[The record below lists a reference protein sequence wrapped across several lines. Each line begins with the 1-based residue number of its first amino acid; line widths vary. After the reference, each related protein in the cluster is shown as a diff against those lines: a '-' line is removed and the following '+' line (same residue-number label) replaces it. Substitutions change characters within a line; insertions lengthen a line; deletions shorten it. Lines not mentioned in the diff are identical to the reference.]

1 MELDSLKDIWKN
13 LDEEDLQ
20 PGREVPVLSMLQK
33 RSQGTI
39 AKLKRNLNRELAAV
53 LIIYTLAI
61 WNIITYHGGLY
72 PELAVLLALIGGA
85 FLFYYYRKNKL
96 LKQMQCVACEV
107 RSNLKQQLVTLEKYV
122 RFYFI
127 AGTIITPLAYFA
139 AGAIILFNAP
149 EAQPALGDGPFDGAQ
164 TSVSQMPIASHI
176 SNHRFFILF
185 VSMGVVV
192 TVGSYF
198 LNRWLINKMY
208 GQHIQKLKELLYQME
223 EAD

>member
-20 PGREVPVLSMLQK
+20 PGRQVPILSMLQK
-33 RSQGTI
+33 RSQSTI
-39 AKLKRNLNRELAAV
+39 ARLKRNLNRELIAV
-53 LIIYTLAI
+53 LIIYSLTI
-61 WNIITYHGGLY
+61 WYIVTYQKLY
-72 PELAVLLALIGGA
+72 SELAVLLALVGGA

-107 RSNLKQQLVTLEKYV
+107 RSNLKKQLFTLEKYV

-127 AGTIITPLAYFA
+127 AGTVLTPLAYFA
-139 AGAIILFNAP
+139 AGVIILYNESTP
-149 EAQPALGDGPFDGAQ
+149 SLQGIPLED
-164 TSVSQMPIASHI
+164 SVANLPIASTI

-185 VSMGVVV
+185 VSIGAVL

-198 LNRWLINKMY
+198 LNRWLIGKMY
-208 GQHIQKLKELLYQME
+208 GQHIQKLKELLFQME
-223 EAD
+223 EEG

>member
-53 LIIYTLAI
+53 LIIYSLTI
-61 WNIITYHGGLY
+61 WYIVVYQGLY
-72 PELAVLLALIGGA
+72 PELAVLLALVGGA
-85 FLFYYYRKNKL
+85 FLFYYYRKIKL
-96 LKQMQCVACEV
+96 LKQMQCVSCEV
-107 RSNLKQQLVTLEKYV
+107 KSNLKTQLFTLEKYV
-122 RFYFI
+122 RFYFV
-127 AGTIITPLAYFA
+127 AGTILTPLAYFA
-139 AGAIILFNAP
+139 AGVITLFNAP
-149 EAQPALGDGPFDGAQ
+149 VATPSLNDLPIEAQ

-208 GQHIQKLKELLYQME
+208 GQHIQKLKELLHQME
-223 EAD
+223 EV

>member
-20 PGREVPVLSMLQK
+20 PAREVPILSMLQK
-33 RSQGTI
+33 RSQSTI
-39 AKLKRNLNRELAAV
+39 ARLKRNLNRELIAV
-53 LIIYTLAI
+53 VVIYSITI
-61 WNIITYHGGLY
+61 WYIITYQRMY
-72 PELAVLLALIGGA
+72 SELSVLLGLVGGA

-107 RSNLKQQLVTLEKYV
+107 RSNLKQQLSTLEKYV
-122 RFYFI
+122 RFYFV
-127 AGTIITPLAYFA
+127 AGTILTPLAYFA
-139 AGAIILFNAP
+139 AGIIILFNAHDFSIHL
-149 EAQPALGDGPFDGAQ
+149 ENVSVEAQ
-164 TSVSQMPIASHI
+164 TSVSQVPIVAHI

-185 VSMGVVV
+185 VSIGAVL

-198 LNRWLINKMY
+198 INRWLINKMY

-223 EAD
+223 EEG

>member
-39 AKLKRNLNRELAAV
+39 AKLKRNLNRELVAV
-53 LIIYTLAI
+53 LIIYSLTI
-61 WNIITYHGGLY
+61 WYIVAYQKLY
-72 PELAVLLALIGGA
+72 PELAVLLALVGGA
-85 FLFYYYRKNKL
+85 FLFYYYHKNKL
-96 LKQMQCVACEV
+96 LKQMQCVAWEV
-107 RSNLKQQLVTLEKYV
+107 KSNLKHQLVTLEKYV

-127 AGTIITPLAYFA
+127 AGTILTPLAYFA
-139 AGAIILFNAP
+139 AGIITLFNAP
-149 EAQPALGDGPFDGAQ
+149 EAQPVFVGDDPFRADAI
-164 TSVSQMPIASHI
+164 VSQMPIASHI
-176 SNHRFFILF
+176 SNHRFFIFF
-185 VSMGVVV
+185 VSIGVVV

-198 LNRWLINKMY
+198 FNRWYINKLY
-208 GQHIQKLKELLYQME
+208 GQHIQKLKELLHQME

>member
-53 LIIYTLAI
+53 LIIYSSTI
-61 WNIITYHGGLY
+61 WYIVMYQGLY
-72 PELAVLLALIGGA
+72 PELAVLLGLVGGA

-96 LKQMQCVACEV
+96 LKQMQCVSCEV
-107 RSNLKQQLVTLEKYV
+107 RSNLKTQLVTLEKYV
-122 RFYFI
+122 RFYFV
-127 AGTIITPLAYFA
+127 AGTILTPLAYFA
-139 AGAIILFNAP
+139 AGVITLFNAP
-149 EAQPALGDGPFDGAQ
+149 EAQPALGDGPFEAQ
-164 TSVSQMPIASHI
+164 TSVSQMPIAHI
-176 SNHRFFILF
+176 SSHRFFVLF
-185 VSMGVVV
+185 VSIGVVI

-198 LNRWLINKMY
+198 LNRWYINKMY
-208 GQHIQKLKELLYQME
+208 GQYIQKLKDLLHQME
-223 EAD
+223 EA

>member
-53 LIIYTLAI
+53 LIIYSLTI
-61 WNIITYHGGLY
+61 WYIIAYQGLY
-72 PELAVLLALIGGA
+72 PELAVLLALVGGA
-85 FLFYYYRKNKL
+85 VLFYYYRKNKL

-107 RSNLKQQLVTLEKYV
+107 KSNLKTQLFTLEKYV

-127 AGTIITPLAYFA
+127 AGTILTPLAYFA
-139 AGAIILFNAP
+139 AGVITLFNAP
-149 EAQPALGDGPFDGAQ
+149 DAQPAVGDFPIEAQ
-164 TSVSQMPIASHI
+164 TSVSQMRIASHI
-176 SNHRFFILF
+176 TNHRFFIFF

-208 GQHIQKLKELLYQME
+208 GQHIQKLKELLHQME
-223 EAD
+223 EA

>member
-13 LDEEDLQ
+13 LDEEDLH

-53 LIIYTLAI
+53 LIIYTLTI
-61 WNIITYHGGLY
+61 WYIIAYQGLY
-72 PELAVLLALIGGA
+72 PELAVLLALVGGA

-107 RSNLKQQLVTLEKYV
+107 KSNLKTQLFTLEKYV

-127 AGTIITPLAYFA
+127 RII
-139 AGAIILFNAP
+139 
-149 EAQPALGDGPFDGAQ
+149 
-164 TSVSQMPIASHI
+164 
-176 SNHRFFILF
+176 
-185 VSMGVVV
+185 
-192 TVGSYF
+192 SY
-198 LNRWLINKMY
+198 LR
-208 GQHIQKLKELLYQME
+208 IQ
-223 EAD
+223 

>member
-13 LDEEDLQ
+13 LDEEDLH

-53 LIIYTLAI
+53 LIIYTLTI
-61 WNIITYHGGLY
+61 WYIIAYQGLY
-72 PELAVLLALIGGA
+72 PELAVLLALVGGA

-107 RSNLKQQLVTLEKYV
+107 KSNLKTQLFTLEKYV

-127 AGTIITPLAYFA
+127 AGTILTPLAYFA
-139 AGAIILFNAP
+139 AGVITLFNAP
-149 EAQPALGDGPFDGAQ
+149 DAQPVVGDLPIEAQ

-176 SNHRFFILF
+176 SNHRFFIFF

-192 TVGSYF
+192 TVSSYF
-198 LNRWLINKMY
+198 LNRWLINKLY
-208 GQHIQKLKELLYQME
+208 GQHIQKLKELLHQMD
-223 EAD
+223 EA

>member
-53 LIIYTLAI
+53 LIIYSLTI
-61 WNIITYHGGLY
+61 WYIIAFQGLY
-72 PELAVLLALIGGA
+72 PELAVLLALVGGA

-107 RSNLKQQLVTLEKYV
+107 KSNLKTQLSTLEKYV

-127 AGTIITPLAYFA
+127 AGTILTPLAYFA
-139 AGAIILFNAP
+139 AGVITLFNGP
-149 EAQPALGDGPFDGAQ
+149 EIQPALGNGPLDGAQ
-164 TSVSQMPIASHI
+164 SSVSQMPIASNI
-176 SNHRFFILF
+176 TNHRFFIFF

-208 GQHIQKLKELLYQME
+208 GQHIQKLKELLHQME
-223 EAD
+223 EA